1 VLINISTSYA
11 YPKDSGDLIEIG
23 ASAEALFPFDGG
35 AWHVYLGQDTPESK
49 RIRADIL
56 TGLFEAQTYLMV
68 DPDRLRFG
76 VWVGYELH
84 EKFGPLRVDLE
95 AWLDGQLTISRMPF
109 QADGRVTLF
118 GGLELGA
125 GPVSVGL
132 SVEAS
137 VAVEVPN
144 PFSVSAEMTFELKT
158 PLGNPKAT
166 VMFVGEAPGRDED
179 LQGEPFVGRAGQLL
193 DKILEAIGW
202 TRNDVYIANILKC
215 RPPGNRNPEPPE
227 VAACEP
233 ILQRQI
239 QLIDP
244 LILCTLG
251 AVASKTLLGTTQ
263 GITKLRGTLHEY
275 RGIPVVTTYHPAAL
289 LRNPNWKRP
298 TWEDVQML
306 RREHD
311 RLLKESGRAPA

>member
-1 VLINISTSYA
+1 MTD
-11 YPKDSGDLIEIG
+11 PREQPGTEPPGEEI
-23 ASAEALFPFDGG
+23 AR
-35 AWHVYLGQDTPESK
+35 LG
-49 RIRADIL
+49 
-56 TGLFEAQTYLMV
+56 
-68 DPDRLRFG
+68 DRLRSAVEIQGILRDEPVAASGRSAPRKAAGKAAAAKPAAPKPAAAKPAAPKRPAPAARAAAPPPDSPAPAAKVRASSSGEPAWQKDPSSVRSLGALHDAYAECQRCPLGETRTKFVFG
-76 VWVGYELH
+76 V
-84 EKFGPLRVDLE
+84 
-95 AWLDGQLTISRMPF
+95 
-109 QADGRVTLF
+109 
-118 GGLELGA
+118 
-125 GPVSVGL
+125 
-132 SVEAS
+132 
-137 VAVEVPN
+137 
-144 PFSVSAEMTFELKT
+144 
-158 PLGNPKAT
+158 GNPKAT
-166 VMFVGEAPGRDED
+166 VMFIGEAPGRDED

-193 DKILEAIGW
+193 DKILEAIEW
-202 TRNDVYIANILKC
+202 SRKDVYIANILKC

-233 ILQRQI
+233 ILRRQI

-251 AVASKTLLGTTQ
+251 SVASKTLLDSKL